1 MKIYLFFTYFN
12 EIAEEI
18 NLTHKHIFPVIAQYK
33 IFFMREVFNEL
44 NLNFLKTIY

>member
-18 NLTHKHIFPVIAQYK
+18 NLTHEHIFPVITQYK